1 MKSALCLLFVIIS
14 LLFLPV
20 STTALIDTGSSSYF
34 NKERVEEIT
43 QTTQEVNSA
52 DKIPVQLYD
61 GKYFA
66 FSPTVSV
73 MFVKTG
79 DSVKGIV
86 YRHNELNEIKGDCAF
101 GAINNKTHVMHVWEI
116 YSLPVQLVGDI
127 VQVKFNGEEESF
139 DLETMEIETKSQ
151 FEEHYKA
158 MGYSTLWQEIW
169 KEFTDCG
176 NFFSLLNVK

>member
-1 MKSALCLLFVIIS
+1 MKSPYLLFVVML
-14 LLFLPV
+14 LLFLPI
-20 STTALIDTGSSSYF
+20 STIALINTGSSSYI
-34 NKERVEEIT
+34 NKEHAEEIV
-43 QTTQEVNSA
+43 QTTQETSAA
-52 DKIPVQLYD
+52 DKTPVQLYD

-101 GAINNKTHVMHVWEI
+101 GAINNKTHVMHMWEI
-116 YSLPVQLVGDI
+116 HSLSARLKDDI
-127 VQVKFNGEEESF
+127 VQVKFNGEEQSF
-139 DLETMEIETKSQ
+139 DLETMEIETKSK
-151 FEEHYKA
+151 FEQHYKA
-158 MGYSTLWQEIW
+158 IGYSTLWQEIW

-176 NFFSLLNVK
+176 NFFSLLNV